1 MQNRWVSALVGAV
14 CISSSLLAGTQSP
27 AKAEPPAVISYDE
40 NSITFD
46 HGVAANGNSHIKF
59 YPDGRVEFQSHFH
72 DSGAADYWY
81 SITWAVRASDGTV
94 FTLHHRAKIIG
105 HVFGRGQ
112 SDRNSNFDETVT
124 NAEVAQHWA
133 ALTRANTARMSAHT
147 AATFGGLVDT
157 AEEAINDVKQAVSAA
172 EGVYETVSSV
182 VAIFA

>member
-1 MQNRWVSALVGAV
+1 MQIRWISALVGAV
-14 CISSSLLAGTQSP
+14 CFSSSLVVAMPSP
-27 AKAEPPAVISYDE
+27 AKASPPAVIAYDE

-46 HGVAANGNSHIKF
+46 HGVAANGNSHIKL

-112 SDRNSNFDETVT
+112 SDRNSNFDETTT
-124 NAEVAQHWA
+124 NAAVAQHWA

-147 AATFGGLVDT
+147 AATFGGVIDT
-157 AEEAINDVKQAVSAA
+157 VEEAVNDVKQAVSVA
-172 EGVYETVSSV
+172 EGVYETVTSV

>member
-1 MQNRWVSALVGAV
+1 MHIRWIPALVGAV
-14 CISSSLLAGTQSP
+14 CLSSSLAVSMPSP
-27 AKAEPPAVISYDE
+27 AKADPPAVIAYDD
-40 NSITFD
+40 NSITFG
-46 HGVAANGNSHIKF
+46 HGVAANGNSHVKL

-105 HVFGRGQ
+105 HVFGSGQ
-112 SDRNSNFDETVT
+112 SDRNSNFTETT
-124 NAEVAQHWA
+124 TSPEVAQHWA

-157 AEEAINDVKQAVSAA
+157 AEEALNDVKQAVTEAA
-172 EGVYETVSSV
+172 GAYQSV
-182 VAIFA
+182 TSVIAIFA